1 MFLLWS
7 VRVCRGFEHA
17 VNVAGAVHGHVLRV
31 RRAFRGVRI
40 LVCLRGSTSGCR
52 MWSKLLICIYKSG
65 LFRLYWP
72 KGGPAESLRVA
83 ALAKER
89 GGLWRTARRKQG
101 GGLCAR
107 P

>member
-1 MFLLWS
+1 
-7 VRVCRGFEHA
+7 
-17 VNVAGAVHGHVLRV
+17 
-31 RRAFRGVRI
+31 
-40 LVCLRGSTSGCR
+40 

-101 GGLCAR
+101 VGLCAR